1 MALSAIMGPT
11 SEETG
16 FIRLRLRYS
25 SCVPISGDPNHDKRT
40 AGSGEWCAW
49 VRRPHDSTQ
58 LPQLGHIGA
67 VTHYALD
74 IWLDW
79 MAKEHI

>member
-25 SCVPISGDPNHDKRT
+25 SCVPISGDPNHDVRT
-40 AGSGEWCAW
+40 AGSGNGVRVCADPMTPLNFRSW
-49 VRRPHDSTQ
+49 GTSVP
-58 LPQLGHIGA
+58 
-67 VTHYALD
+67 
-74 IWLDW
+74 
-79 MAKEHI
+79 